1 MLLSTLFS
9 TVWVV
14 VLSFFNVKKKKLLS
28 ALASRYYPKTQYQLK
43 VWGH

>member
-1 MLLSTLFS
+1 MLLST
-9 TVWVV
+9 VWFV
-14 VLSFFNVKKKKLLS
+14 VLSFFNVKKKLLS